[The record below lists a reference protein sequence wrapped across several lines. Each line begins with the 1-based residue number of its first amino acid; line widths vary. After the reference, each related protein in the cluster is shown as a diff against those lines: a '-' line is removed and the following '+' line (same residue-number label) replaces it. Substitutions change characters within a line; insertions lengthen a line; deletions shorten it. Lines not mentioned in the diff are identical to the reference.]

1 MWQLVFVAAGLWI
14 LQGILGFYQMRHF
27 NQQFKLLRQQGRVAV
42 GRAKGRFAAG
52 VVVLFCLDRAGT
64 IIKAE
69 KMSGVSS
76 FARLRPFTLFDGC
89 ELPALRERLGQVDKQ
104 TGKAVL
110 NAVENY
116 QAFIEAN
123 RQEVREVKP
132 AESEQVTA

>member
-1 MWQLVFVAAGLWI
+1 MWKLFFVAAGLWI

-27 NQQFKLLRQQGRVAV
+27 NKHFKILRQQGRVAI

-52 VVVLFCLDRAGT
+52 VVVLFCLNGQGR
-64 IIKAE
+64 IVKAE
-69 KMSGVSS
+69 RMAGVSI
-76 FARLRPFTLFDGC
+76 FARLSPFTLFDGC
-89 ELPALRERLGQVDKQ
+89 EMLILRERLGQVDKQ

-132 AESEQVTA
+132 AETEQVTA